1 MFTYTRAQRAR
12 GITMNKAIIART
24 CFIFL
29 AMFLSLSTAFGQK
42 KKEDSFG
49 SFQPFKTSSFSKTNF
64 KTPATAQSSS
74 SSKAKTVPSS
84 GSQGY
89 MPPPPAMPPKRQTAA
104 KNNTQAQQPTT
115 NYSNAS
121 YSGQD
126 NDESEQPAA
135 QEERQPVTVQTAAPA
150 SITGPGRQQQATA
163 PGGPLQNYQLA
174 DNQSSP
180 QTQATGFGR
189 EQRPMAR
196 TPAEQAKLRML
207 LLVFLICGALFIFMI
222 AKAVQQHMQSAEEKR
237 ARERQ
242 EDDSGSD
249 GGHAGHATGEGRPRE
264 GSGKDAA
271 APAKEKKAEN
281 RDYSRFMPPELRG
294 EVSPREKTSSAEK
307 SFAKNDNRRYM
318 PPELLEESSK
328 TSDSAAKKGEDKRFS
343 PLEGTTEDRQ
353 KEKRASASL
362 EKATP
367 ARDADNIKFAASAMD
382 SAASGK
388 ARETRSDV
396 AAPALDR
403 NGLLDGKYKI
413 LGEIG
418 RGGMAVVYAATEVA
432 LDRKVALKKMR
443 DEIKLDIRERKRF
456 IKEARTTANLRHR
469 HIVSIY
475 TIIEEP
481 DIYMVFEHIDG
492 KTLEDYLCKY
502 EKLPIKHT
510 LAVGEKILSALIYAH
525 SKGVVHR
532 DLKPSNV
539 MVTAEGQVKVM
550 DFGIARAAKDGLT
563 RVTGTPEICGTLAYM
578 APEQEMGR
586 AEEASDL
593 FAFGVTMY
601 EMATGELPFRGPN
614 FLAQKEERVFE
625 PPRKLLPAMPPEFA
639 KIIERCLE
647 PSTTARYKS
656 AEEVLKDLK
665 AVPL

>member
-1 MFTYTRAQRAR
+1 
-12 GITMNKAIIART
+12 MNKAIIART
-24 CFIFL
+24 CFVFL
-29 AMFLSLSTAFGQK
+29 AMFLSLSTAFGQR

-64 KTPATAQSSS
+64 KTPAAAQNSSN
-74 SSKAKTVPSS
+74 SKAKTVPST

-89 MPPPPAMPPKRQTAA
+89 MPPPPAMPPKKQTATQG
-104 KNNTQAQQPTT
+104 NTQAQQQTA
-115 NYSNAS
+115 NYTNAS
-121 YSGQD
+121 SSGQD
-126 NDESEQPAA
+126 NAENEQSSA
-135 QEERQPVTVQTAAPA
+135 QEEQQPVPVQQTAPA
-150 SITGPGRQQQATA
+150 SIAGTGRQQSATA
-163 PGGPLQNYQLA
+163 PGGPLPNYQLA
-174 DNQSSP
+174 DNQAAP
-180 QTQATGFGR
+180 QTPEAGFGR
-189 EQRPMAR
+189 EQKLMTR

-207 LLVFLICGALFIFMI
+207 ILVFLICGALFIFMI
-222 AKAVQQHMQSAEEKR
+222 AKALQHHLQATEDKNR
-237 ARERQ
+237 QERQ
-242 EDDSGSD
+242 DNDSERR
-249 GGHAGHATGEGRPRE
+249 HRHEVRE
-264 GSGKDAA
+264 ERTA
-271 APAKEKKAEN
+271 APAKEKKAEDK
-281 RDYSRFMPPELRG
+281 DYSRFMPPELRG
-294 EVSPREKTSSAEK
+294 EASPREGTPVSRNN
-307 SFAKNDNRRYM
+307 FAKNDNRRYM
-318 PPELLEESSK
+318 PPELLEESPK
-328 TSDSAAKKGEDKRFS
+328 TSDGAANKEGEKRFMPPEEKTEDGRREKGAGASLKKAAPQRNEGDIGFADAALAPAAAK
-343 PLEGTTEDRQ
+343 TQ
-353 KEKRASASL
+353 
-362 EKATP
+362 
-367 ARDADNIKFAASAMD
+367 
-382 SAASGK
+382 K
-388 ARETRSDV
+388 ARPSV
-396 AAPALDR
+396 AAPALDS

-510 LAVGEKILSALIYAH
+510 MAVGEKILSALIYAH

-586 AEEASDL
+586 AEEASDI

-625 PPRKLLPAMPPEFA
+625 SPRKLVPSMPPEFA

-647 PSTTARYKS
+647 PSTIARYKS